1 MNISE
6 FSVNKP
12 ISTLMVILSI
22 IVLGFL
28 ALQRFPLAFLPNF
41 SSDDVDINVPY
52 ISSSPEEVERLITR
66 PIEEIMSTLPHLEK
80 ISSNSTAEGSRIE
93 VEFIDGIDMGMASV
107 GVRDRLDRV
116 WPQLPDDVDRIL
128 IRRWSSANFPILQ
141 FSISWEGSLD
151 ELHDIVT
158 KILVPRIQRI
168 DGVANVDLGGIDER
182 HVLVELDFERM
193 RAHHIDVYDLS
204 QSLRINNVNIAGGW
218 IIEAGRKHTV
228 RTLGE
233 FQSVEEIAQVPIRG
247 TQLVLG
253 DIANVKFGYPEK
265 TRFQR
270 LNSNE
275 AIVVDVFKS
284 STANVVEVATNVKE
298 LLTILKTES
307 TLTGL
312 NMHIVRDQSEEILR
326 SLKNLA
332 YAGLFGAIL
341 ATMVLFL
348 FLRKVRSTIIISFA
362 IPISMITTVFLMYI
376 LRLAPF
382 NSQITLNIV
391 SLSGLMF
398 AVGMLVDPAVVV
410 LENIFRHKQ
419 EEGLNARMA
428 AIVGSR
434 EVSVAVIS
442 ATLTTVIV
450 FVPLVF
456 MSESSMGRWSR
467 DFGIAIVTATLASL
481 LISLTLIP
489 LAASRIF
496 TGKEKPQAG
505 FLNRM
510 GDSYGLTLG
519 KVIKFRFLALLV
531 FLAISWGAWG
541 LYQSIDRDWQPRM
554 PERRFDLAI
563 DLPRTYDVTQIEAL
577 YDTLETLLL
586 DQKESLEIS
595 QISSRYMK
603 HSGHYHANLTIYFI
617 PEEEGKKETTE
628 LFKDVR
634 AELPI
639 IPGIQYRVGEMRGRG
654 GNQMGVRVQLKGK
667 STAILATYAEEI
679 KNLFR
684 DIPGIKDIDTSLER
698 GEEEMRITVDR
709 VRAQKY
715 GLSAQQVA
723 QSINSALSSRSNSR
737 FKTEDKEVNILVQL
751 AEEDRVNLNQL
762 ENMAI
767 RSNRGE
773 MVQIGSVVDFDL
785 QKGTDAI
792 RREDRQTTITI
803 FANTEKSGLRNVSQE
818 ITARMASV
826 KLPPGYTWGLGRNWI
841 LMQQMETESN
851 FAIILALIL
860 VYIVMASLFES
871 FIHPF
876 TILLTVPF
884 AIIGVLVMFWATNT
898 NLTNMAYLGIMLVCG
913 LVVNNGII
921 LIDAINKFRR
931 NGMQREEAI
940 RLGGR
945 NRLRPILM
953 TTLTTIIGL
962 LPLAMPAM
970 FPAFFGPQEG
980 RSAVYT
986 PVALAVV
993 GGLLTSTPLTLFLMP
1008 IVYIMLDDFK
1018 SWITKIIHTADR
1030 FRLINLHEKEI
1041 VR

>member
-12 ISTLMVILSI
+12 ISMLMLILSI

-28 ALQRFPLAFLPNF
+28 ALERLPLAFLPNF
-41 SSDDVDINVPY
+41 SSDDVDINIPY

-66 PIEEIMSTLPHLEK
+66 PIEEIMSTLPHLEN
-80 ISSNSTAEGSRIE
+80 ISSSSSAEGSRIE
-93 VEFIDGIDMGMASV
+93 VEFVDGIDMGMAAV

-116 WPQLPDDVDRIL
+116 WPQLPDDVDRIF
-128 IRRWSSANFPILQ
+128 IRRWSSTDIPVLR
-141 FSISWEGSLD
+141 FSIAWEGSLD
-151 ELHDIVT
+151 ELHDIIN

-168 DGVANVDLGGIDER
+168 EGVANIDLGGIDER

-204 QSLRINNVNIAGGW
+204 RSLRVNNVNIAGGW

-228 RTLGE
+228 RTMGE
-233 FQSVEEIAQVPIRG
+233 FQSVEEIAQVPIQG

-270 LNSNE
+270 LNRND

-284 STANVVEVATNVKE
+284 STANVVEVATNVKSLLKE
-298 LLTILKTES
+298 LQGES
-307 TLTGL
+307 NLSNL
-312 NMHIVRDQSEEILR
+312 NMHIVRDQSEEILT

-332 YAGLFGAIL
+332 YAGIFGAVL
-341 ATMVLFL
+341 ATLVLFI

-362 IPISMITTVFLMYI
+362 IPISIIATAFLMYI

-419 EEGLNARMA
+419 EEGLSARMA

-434 EVSVAVIS
+434 EVSVAVVS

-456 MSESSMGRWSR
+456 LSESSMGRWSR

-481 LISLTLIP
+481 VISLTLIP

-496 TGKEKPQAG
+496 TGKERPQAG
-505 FLNRM
+505 FLIRM
-510 GDSYGLTLG
+510 GDSYGETLK
-519 KVIKFRFLALLV
+519 KVIKYRFAALLV
-531 FLAISWGAWG
+531 FMAISWGAWE
-541 LYQSIDRDWQPRM
+541 LYESIDRDWQPRI
-554 PERRFDLAI
+554 PERRFDLAM

-577 YDTLETLLL
+577 YDTLETILL

-595 QISSRYMK
+595 QVSSRYMK
-603 HSGHYHANLTIYFI
+603 HRGHYHANLTIYFT
-617 PEEEGKKETTE
+617 PEEEAKKETTD
-628 LFKDVR
+628 LYNDVR
-634 AELPI
+634 AVLPP
-639 IPGIQYRVGEMRGRG
+639 IPGVQYRVGEMRGRG
-654 GNQMGVRVQLKGK
+654 GRQMGVRVQLKGK
-667 STAILATYAEEI
+667 NTAILANYAEEI
-679 KNLFR
+679 KNLLR
-684 DIPGIKDIDTSLER
+684 DIPGVKDIDTSLEQ

-723 QSINSALSSRSNSR
+723 RSINSALSSRSNSR

-751 AEEDRVNLNQL
+751 SEEDRVNLNQL

-767 RSNRGE
+767 RSNSGE

-785 QKGTDAI
+785 QKGPDAI
-792 RREDRQTTITI
+792 RREDRQTTITV
-803 FANTEKSGLRNVSQE
+803 FANTERAGLRNVSEE
-818 ITARMASV
+818 ITKKMASV
-826 KLPPGYTWGLGRNWI
+826 KLPPGYGWGLGRNWM
-841 LMQQMETESN
+841 LMREMETESN

-884 AIIGVLVMFWATNT
+884 AVIGVLFMFWATNT
-898 NLTNMAYLGIMLVCG
+898 NLTNMAYLGIIVVCG

-931 NGMQREEAI
+931 KGMPREEAI

-962 LPLAMPAM
+962 MPLALPAM

-980 RSAVYT
+980 RSAMYT
-986 PVALAVV
+986 PVGLAVV

-1008 IVYIMLDDFK
+1008 IVYIMLDDLI
-1018 SWITKIIHTADR
+1018 SWISKIINTAKR
-1030 FRLINLHEKEI
+1030 IRLTNLQKSEI
-1041 VR
+1041 